1 MRRFDVLFHDHLPP
15 VAAQPAAEESLDF
28 ADLLQIV
35 QLYIPRQSGASTLGS
50 SVRSL
55 AAFFLSDAGP
65 ADARSAFGSSDAAT
79 SVRAALGA
87 RRQPPLLFERA
98 QLRKCTLFPYSKRLK
113 WCARH
118 CRHRRLVNSMAIGG
132 NWIETVVRA
141 IDSHR
146 RVLRDESTKTV
157 TTTTATRRV
166 WLEIRRSAAAAAA
179 AWLAGR

>member
-1 MRRFDVLFHDHLPP
+1 
-15 VAAQPAAEESLDF
+15 
-28 ADLLQIV
+28 
-35 QLYIPRQSGASTLGS
+35 
-50 SVRSL
+50 
-55 AAFFLSDAGP
+55 
-65 ADARSAFGSSDAAT
+65 
-79 SVRAALGA
+79 
-87 RRQPPLLFERA
+87 
-98 QLRKCTLFPYSKRLK
+98 
-113 WCARH
+113 
-118 CRHRRLVNSMAIGG
+118 MAIGG